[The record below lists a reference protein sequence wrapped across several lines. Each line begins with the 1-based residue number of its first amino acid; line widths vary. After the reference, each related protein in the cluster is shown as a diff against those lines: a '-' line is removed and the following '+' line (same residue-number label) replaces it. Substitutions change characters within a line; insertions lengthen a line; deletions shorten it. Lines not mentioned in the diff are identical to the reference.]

1 MAILQEC
8 NEGILLLRTFILKI
22 KFCLKIYHVDGKG
35 EKKPP
40 ISPISL
46 WPKTYW
52 SEPDP
57 QAWWENHLRSLSSVL
72 FLQP

>member
-1 MAILQEC
+1 ME
-8 NEGILLLRTFILKI
+8 K
-22 KFCLKIYHVDGKG
+22 

-57 QAWWENHLRSLSSVL
+57 QARWENHLRSLSSVL
-72 FLQP
+72 FPQP